1 VACRRSKGEVDVLDL
16 NEALQ
21 RLCTVDPEKE
31 RLVELRYFAGLS
43 NEEAAEV
50 LNVSPATLKSQ
61 WGTARA
67 GLRREPVAPRE

>member
-1 VACRRSKGEVDVLDL
+1 VLDL
-16 NEALQ
+16 NKALQ

-50 LNVSPATLKSQ
+50 LSVSPAMLKSQ
-61 WGTARA
+61 WSTARA
-67 GLRREPVAPRE
+67 GLRRESVAPRE